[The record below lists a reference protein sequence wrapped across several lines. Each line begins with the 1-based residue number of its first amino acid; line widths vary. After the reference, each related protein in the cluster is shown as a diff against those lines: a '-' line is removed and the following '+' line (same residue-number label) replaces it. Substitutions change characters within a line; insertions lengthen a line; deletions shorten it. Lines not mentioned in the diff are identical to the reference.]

1 MISSIVNSDI
11 EAISGILKLHCG
23 GRRIDLDPTYSIGGF
38 YKKGFIAQPK
48 FRFDIEPKIP
58 GVVKADAAC
67 LPLPNDSMGVTIF
80 DPPFLATTGPSLG
93 IRNKSN
99 KLNKRFGVF
108 PNEASLFDF
117 YERALKELYRVTEK
131 DGILIFK
138 CQDKVSSGKQYFS
151 HCFIYNKAIEA
162 GWYVKDFFIL
172 LAKRRLVADWQ
183 KANQKHARKFHSY
196 YWVFQKS
203 NTKLSAKM

>member
-1 MISSIVNSDI
+1 MISSIVTSDT
-11 EAISGILKLHCG
+11 EAISGILKLHCAG
-23 GRRIDLDPTYSIGGF
+23 KGIELDPTYSIGGF
-38 YKKGFIAQPK
+38 YKKGIIAQPK
-48 FRFDIEPKIP
+48 FRFDIEPRVS

-67 LPLPNDSMGVTIF
+67 LPLPDDSIGVTIF

-108 PNEASLFDF
+108 PNEATLFDF
-117 YERALKELYRVTEK
+117 YERALKELFRITKK
-131 DGILIFK
+131 DGVLIFK

-172 LAKRRLVADWQ
+172 IAKRRLVANWQ
-183 KANQKHARKFHSY
+183 KKNQKHARKHHCY
-196 YWVFQKS
+196 YFVFQKKIC
-203 NTKLSAKM
+203 KL